1 MQRVLTD
8 QFVKMMTQEKNEQT
22 ETIGPREKM
31 SNWTINRRKC
41 SKLTSEEESYNQNK
55 NTTLGNF

>member
-31 SNWTINRRKC
+31 HN
-41 SKLTSEEESYNQNK
+41 
-55 NTTLGNF
+55 